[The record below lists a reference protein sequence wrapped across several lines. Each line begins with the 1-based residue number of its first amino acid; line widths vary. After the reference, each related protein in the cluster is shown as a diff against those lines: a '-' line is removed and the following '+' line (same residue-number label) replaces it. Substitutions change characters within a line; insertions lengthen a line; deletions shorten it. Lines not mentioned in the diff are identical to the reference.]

1 MKKISFPISYFNK
14 SCLSL
19 VGNSIFFK
27 WGNYFLFLER
37 NNLCVKEKQNVL
49 YDNSN
54 MYENSKYHCQE
65 IMVDIRL
72 KTFKMPNYP
81 YNVLLITELELRQ
94 DGIIY
99 STPILKKQINKLDL
113 FLNWKLHHYKGGSI
127 KHVTFDLIRKQ
138 LQPDERLQEMDTFDT
153 CL

>member
-1 MKKISFPISYFNK
+1 
-14 SCLSL
+14 
-19 VGNSIFFK
+19 
-27 WGNYFLFLER
+27 LFLER

-113 FLNWKLHHYKGGSI
+113 FLN
-127 KHVTFDLIRKQ
+127 
-138 LQPDERLQEMDTFDT
+138 
-153 CL
+153 